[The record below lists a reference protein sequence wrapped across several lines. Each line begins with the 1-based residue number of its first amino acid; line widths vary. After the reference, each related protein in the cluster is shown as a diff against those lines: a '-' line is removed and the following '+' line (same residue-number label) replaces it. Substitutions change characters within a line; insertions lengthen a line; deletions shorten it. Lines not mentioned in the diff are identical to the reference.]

1 MCRLACL
8 QNAEI
13 CSGFYFNAKRR
24 GGKNEKREE
33 PKSNASS
40 QEVLVI
46 ILTPCGRT
54 DKDIKTEQASRLLLL
69 LYESSPALNLT
80 GTRSH

>member
-1 MCRLACL
+1 MSVGVLTKTTLKFAGVL
-8 QNAEI
+8 ISTPKEE
-13 CSGFYFNAKRR
+13 
-24 GGKNEKREE
+24 GGGGDEKREE

-54 DKDIKTEQASRLLLL
+54 DKDSKTEQASRLLLL
-69 LYESSPALNLT
+69 LYESSPT
-80 GTRSH
+80 GTWSR